1 MPAQK
6 PKKPRATKSRRLN
19 LNSKRQWEHLLR
31 EVHKEQVPV
40 DVLLSIK
47 LYLKDGSI
55 VEVNIAEML
64 ERGTEPAVIE
74 EYINQKLEDLDDYI
88 DNVDFHIS
96 LESVVK
102 VVKTSTDQLLKNL

>member
-1 MPAQK
+1 
-6 PKKPRATKSRRLN
+6 LN